1 MTNDKCL
8 GPAFSNIIKKKKKK
22 KTDLETNFLNLEN
35 RSFEYVTFSS

>member
-22 KTDLETNFLNLEN
+22 KKCSGDEIFKLIKSKF
-35 RSFEYVTFSS
+35 

>member
-22 KTDLETNFLNLEN
+22 KKKKKTNL
-35 RSFEYVTFSS
+35 